1 MSVIDEENER
11 LDKLITQHLEQA
23 EYWKDQY
30 ELHKKKGHRTL
41 AIEAQMSMEA
51 NSELAIQY
59 RSEKVTSNK
68 TPFHLDRPIDLKPV
82 EPEVVSVP
90 TPKVE
95 SSSTKTTT
103 VQVKASAKKKS
114 KAKKK

>member
-1 MSVIDEENER
+1 MSVIDEEHKR
-11 LDKLITQHLEQA
+11 LDKLITQHAEQA

-30 ELHKKKGHRTL
+30 EFHTMKGHHTK

-51 NSELAIQY
+51 NSELVKQY

-103 VQVKASAKKKS
+103 VQVKAPAKKKS